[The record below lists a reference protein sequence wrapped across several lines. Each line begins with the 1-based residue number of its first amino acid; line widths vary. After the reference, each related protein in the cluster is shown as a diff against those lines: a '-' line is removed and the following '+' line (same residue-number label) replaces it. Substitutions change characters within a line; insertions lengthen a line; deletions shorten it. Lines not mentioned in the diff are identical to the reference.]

1 MRMARYKRSQINF
14 RGGLSRMAVSY
25 KKLWHMLIDRGM
37 RKKDLK
43 EAAGLT
49 AHTMLKLRHN
59 MHINTTIIYKICMA
73 LDCSPTEFIEFI
85 ELEG

>member
-1 MRMARYKRSQINF
+1 MT
-14 RGGLSRMAVSY
+14 VSY

-49 AHTMLKLRHN
+49 AHTMLKLRNN
-59 MHINTTIIYKICMA
+59 MHAWNTSM
-73 LDCSPTEFIEFI
+73 DSRERNFIFPI
-85 ELEG
+85 

>member
-1 MRMARYKRSQINF
+1 MCVARYKRGSLDF
-14 RGGLSRMAVSY
+14 RGGLSKMTVSY

-49 AHTMLKLRHN
+49 AHTMLKLRNN
-59 MHINTTIIYKICMA
+59 MHVNTTIIYKICMA
-73 LDCSPTEFIEFI
+73 LDCSPTEFINFI
-85 ELEG
+85 DTEG